1 MDYTIVDARPEHLDA
16 LETLEQLCFSMPWD
30 RATLAS
36 QLPDTMH
43 VFLVAVDASGAVQ
56 GYVGMMHVLDE
67 GYISNVAVAPSV
79 RRQGIGDGMIE
90 ELLRRAKALELAFV
104 TLEVREHNEPAQA
117 LYRKHGFMA
126 VGKRRN
132 YYQAPVE
139 DAVLMTKA
147 FG

>member
-67 GYISNVAVAPSV
+67 GYISNVAVAPSA
-79 RRQGIGDGMIE
+79 RRQGIGDRLIE
-90 ELLRRAKALELAFV
+90 ELLHRAKALELAFV

-117 LYRKHGFMA
+117 LYRKHGFA
-126 VGKRRN
+126 PVGKRRN

-139 DAVLMTKA
+139 DAVLMTKE

>member
-1 MDYTIVDARPEHLDA
+1 MDYAIVDARPEHLDELEA
-16 LETLEQLCFSMPWD
+16 LEQICFSLPWS
-30 RATLAS
+30 REALVS
-36 QLPDTMH
+36 QLPDPMH
-43 VFLVAVDASGAVQ
+43 VFLVAVDASGAVL

-67 GYISNVAVAPSV
+67 GYISNVAVAPPA
-79 RRQGIGDGMIE
+79 RRQGIGDGLIE
-90 ELLRRAKALELAFV
+90 ELLHRARALELSFV

-117 LYRKHGFMA
+117 LYRKHGFVP

-139 DAVLMTKA
+139 DAVLMTKE

>member
-67 GYISNVAVAPSV
+67 GYISNVAVAPSA
-79 RRQGIGDGMIE
+79 RRQGIGDGLIE

-117 LYRKHGFMA
+117 LYRKHGFA
-126 VGKRRN
+126 PVGKRRN
-132 YYQAPVE
+132 YYQAPAE
-139 DAVLMTKA
+139 DAVLMTKE